1 MSQSRYLLKFNGN
14 NLETTF
20 SHPCLLHHLLILLF
34 NFPILAPL
42 TPQTLV
48 RISLLFSLTPPHPTP
63 PHHLS
68 GFSHLLIP
76 FQISLGN
83 NNLFRRSVQRFLFF
97 LIAWNS
103 VVLFVSYV
111 ESSADHLWIWGRS
124 AQISSFFF
132 FFFLFFLVLD
142 FFIRRQILSFLI
154 HRNFSSLLLF
164 F

>member
-83 NNLFRRSVQRFLFF
+83 NNLFRRSVQRFLC
-97 LIAWNS
+97 
-103 VVLFVSYV
+103 
-111 ESSADHLWIWGRS
+111 
-124 AQISSFFF
+124 FFF
-132 FFFLFFLVLD
+132 FNCLELCGFVCFVCRIKRRPPLDLGSICSNLFFLFFLFLV
-142 FFIRRQILSFLI
+142 FLS
-154 HRNFSSLLLF
+154 S
-164 F
+164 